1 MAWDREVQEEAK
13 EQDDGREEDE
23 LAEKRWLVQPMQAA
37 GNNWRYGGGE
47 RIQLEKQAVDA
58 ETGAETGAAED
69 PIRQFNFRQNTTGI
83 TVIQAFGRKI
93 LSRS

>member
-1 MAWDREVQEEAK
+1 MAWNREVQEEAK

-47 RIQLEKQAVDA
+47 RIQLEK
-58 ETGAETGAAED
+58 
-69 PIRQFNFRQNTTGI
+69 
-83 TVIQAFGRKI
+83 
-93 LSRS
+93 